1 MQPTKTLSARLHL
14 PERNF
19 FMKKAVGI
27 IAEYN
32 PFHNG
37 HAYQIEQSKKMTN
50 ADFAVI
56 LMSGDFVQRGA
67 PAIFSKH
74 ERTKM
79 ALLGGADIVL
89 ELPGSYAT
97 GSAEFFAKGGV
108 GIFHALNCVDFLS
121 FGSESGNLDACISL
135 AQILKEEPADYQ
147 QNLKKNLKQGLSFP
161 SARKDALETYCQKQ
175 DLTLNEDFLEQPNN
189 ILGIEYCKALLS
201 FHSSIEPVTLKR
213 KGSSYHST
221 DLSTLYPSASAIRR
235 ALKKGTPKEKNDIP
249 VDMVSSFSAAQPSL
263 VWEHMQMLLSKDTI
277 IEEND
282 FSLLLKYQL
291 LQHNPETLCQYA
303 DLSPDLSRRIYK
315 QLNHFQSFSQFVSR
329 LKTKELTYTRIS
341 RGLLHA
347 LLGITP
353 VMQGLMPSYV
363 RLLGF
368 RRESSEFLRIMQKN
382 SQIPLITKG
391 ADYGKVLNSH
401 AASAFEK
408 DLFLSDLY
416 ESVKCAKKQTAF
428 VNDLQKPPVIL

>member
-1 MQPTKTLSARLHL
+1 
-14 PERNF
+14 
-19 FMKKAVGI
+19 MKKAVGI

-37 HAYQIEQSKKMTN
+37 HAYQIEQSKGITN
-50 ADFAVI
+50 ADYAVI
-56 LMSGDFVQRGA
+56 LMSGDFVQRGT

-74 ERTKM
+74 ERARM

-89 ELPGSYAT
+89 ELPGAYAT

-108 GIFHALNCVDFLS
+108 GIFHALNCMDFLS
-121 FGSESGNLDACISL
+121 FGSESGSLDTCMNIAE
-135 AQILKEEPADYQ
+135 ILKKEPADYQ
-147 QNLKKNLKQGLSFP
+147 QNLKKKLKQGLSFP
-161 SARKDALETYCQKQ
+161 SARKAALETHCQKQ
-175 DLTLNEDFLEQPNN
+175 GLALHEDFLEQPNN
-189 ILGIEYCKALLS
+189 ILGIEYCKALLTLN
-201 FHSSIEPVTLKR
+201 SSIQPVTLKR

-221 DLSTLYPSASAIRR
+221 DLFSLYPSASAIRK
-235 ALKKGTPKEKNDIP
+235 ALKKGTPREKNDIP
-249 VDMVSSFSAAQPSL
+249 ADIDMFSSFSATQPSL
-263 VWEHMQMLLSKDTI
+263 VWEHMQMLLSKDI
-277 IEEND
+277 IMEEND

-303 DLSPDLSRRIYK
+303 DLSLDLSRRIYK
-315 QLNHFQSFSQFVSR
+315 QLNHFQSFSQFVSC

-353 VMQGLMPSYV
+353 VMQGLTPSYV

-382 SQIPLITKG
+382 SQIPIITKG
-391 ADYGKVLNSH
+391 ADYGKVLDSEATN
-401 AASAFEK
+401 AFEK

-416 ESVKCAKKQTAF
+416 ESVQCAKKQTAF